1 MDIPSTTD
9 AASASTSAAIAV
21 PVSSASDSAHRSCL
35 GCRRRMSQLKHDPHS
50 SCSNCRKVK
59 CDVLVR
65 CIDWPQSAMEAY
77 LKHRRVLESKSKR
90 KDSTTSP
97 AVISTSSQ
105 PTLVSEHSPV
115 VGNQNIE
122 IMFKNGLIDV
132 GNLAQLVRMQFL
144 MFSLAAPLSV
154 PDRAPD

>member
-1 MDIPSTTD
+1 
-9 AASASTSAAIAV
+9 
-21 PVSSASDSAHRSCL
+21 
-35 GCRRRMSQLKHDPHS
+35 MSQLKHDPHTV
-50 SCSNCRKVK
+50 CLNCRKVK

-65 CIDWPQSAMEAY
+65 RYECIDWPQSAMEAY
-77 LKHRRVLESKSKR
+77 FKHRRALESKSKR